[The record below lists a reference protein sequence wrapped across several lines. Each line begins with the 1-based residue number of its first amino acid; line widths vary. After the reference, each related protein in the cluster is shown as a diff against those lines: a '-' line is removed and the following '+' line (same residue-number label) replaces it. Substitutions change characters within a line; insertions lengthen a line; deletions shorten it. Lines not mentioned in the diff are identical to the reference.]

1 VTLAFDTD
9 VFVYAA
15 DAGAGT
21 RHTMASELMERAV
34 RSCGAVLI
42 LQTLAEFY
50 SVVTRRSLADPGEAR
65 LFLDVLRRVLPVHAV
80 VEQDLDRAIEAVT
93 HHGLS
98 FWDALLWAT
107 ADRAGVHYLLS
118 EDFQD
123 RRRLG
128 GVTFVNPFDEANRRL
143 IERALPPRSVPPT

>member
-1 VTLAFDTD
+1 LAFDTS

-21 RHTMASELMERAV
+21 RHAMASELVAGAA
-34 RSCGAVLI
+34 RSSGAVLI

-50 SVVTRRSLADPGEAR
+50 SVVTRRSLAYPDEPR
-65 LFLDVLRRVLPVHAV
+65 LFLDALRRWLPVHCVA
-80 VEQDLDRAIEAVT
+80 EQDLDRAIEAVT

-98 FWDALLWAT
+98 FWDGLLWAT
-107 ADRAGVHYLLS
+107 ADRAGVRYLLS

-128 GVTFVNPFDEANRRL
+128 GVIFVNPFEEANRPL
-143 IERALPPRSVPPT
+143 IERALPPRLVPPT

>member
-1 VTLAFDTD
+1 MTLAFDTN

-21 RHTMASELMERAV
+21 RHTIASDLVARAA
-34 RSCGAVLI
+34 RSRGAVLI

-50 SVVTRRSLADPGEAR
+50 SVVTRRSLSDPEEAR
-65 LFLDVLRRVLPVHAV
+65 LFLDALRRGLPVHAV
-80 VEQDLDRAIEAVT
+80 VEHDLDRAIEAVKR
-93 HHGLS
+93 HGLS

-107 ADRAGVHYLLS
+107 ADRAGVRYLLS

-128 GVTFVNPFDEANRRL
+128 GVTFVNPFEETNRTL
-143 IERALPPRSVPPT
+143 IERELPPRSAPPG